1 MATSELAVLMALR
14 VHGRGDAARVARA
27 AGGDVAAAAERLAA
41 LAARGATVP
50 VPGAPSTASHAAPA
64 PLVALSDDGRALLT
78 RLVAGEPIDRA
89 ALATLYDARFA
100 AADRGLKGTITAWQ
114 LAADAAKPAAQ
125 SAVMAAAATV
135 GGVAA
140 ALAAVAPRLAPY
152 ARRIADAA
160 AAIATGDPRFVA
172 SPRVDSL
179 HQIWFEL
186 HEDLLVTLGRSR
198 GA

>member
-1 MATSELAVLMALR
+1 MATSDLAVLMALR

-27 AGGDVAAAAERLAA
+27 VGCDPAAADALLAA

-50 VPGAPSTASHAAPA
+50 VAPAPGTPPRAVPA
-64 PLVALSDDGRALLT
+64 PLVTLSDDGRALLA
-78 RLVAGEPIDRA
+78 RIVAEEPIDRG
-89 ALATLYDARFA
+89 ALVALYDTRFP
-100 AADRGLKGTITAWQ
+100 AADRGLKEAITAWQ

-125 SAVMAAAATV
+125 SAVMAAAAAV

-152 ARRIADAA
+152 PRRIADAA
-160 AAIATGDPRFVA
+160 AAIATGDLRFVA